1 MGDAGAAAVCQA
13 LEKNTTVLVILMCE
27 SEEIFNK
34 FFRSQKKFISVTSQV
49 LGPFLGLYLF

>member
-1 MGDAGAAAVCQA
+1 MESGWRVKGFDG
-13 LEKNTTVLVILMCE
+13 EWIVILMCE
-27 SEEIFNK
+27 SEENFNK